1 MGLVQSF
8 SSAVGKKM
16 KDAQAE
22 MMEQQM
28 ARQLCMQNEM
38 RKKQIAMQLAL
49 GRERFWYYTIFVSGV
64 ATACTLGALIT
75 KNPKLIAPL
84 WPLGMGYWF
93 QKDMTSGVI
102 MDRAIKEAEE
112 ILLQDPSFMNMPGG
126 MPTVQEIIKK
136 SG

>member
-49 GRERFWYYTIFVSGV
+49 GRERFWVRFIN
-64 ATACTLGALIT
+64 LI
-75 KNPKLIAPL
+75 
-84 WPLGMGYWF
+84 
-93 QKDMTSGVI
+93 
-102 MDRAIKEAEE
+102 
-112 ILLQDPSFMNMPGG
+112 
-126 MPTVQEIIKK
+126 
-136 SG
+136 